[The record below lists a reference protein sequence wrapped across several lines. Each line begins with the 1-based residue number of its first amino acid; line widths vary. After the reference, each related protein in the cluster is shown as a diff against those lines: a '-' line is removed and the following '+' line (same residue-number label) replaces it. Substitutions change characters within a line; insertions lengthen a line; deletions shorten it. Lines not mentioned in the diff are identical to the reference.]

1 MNYTPDKI
9 RNIAIVGHQGS
20 GKTSLVESLAFK
32 SGLIKEKGSI
42 EKKNTLS
49 DYLSDEKKK
58 LSSISSSIIPIYHNE
73 YKLNLIDLPGNDDF
87 IFETIGL
94 TRLVKGAILVID
106 ATKGVQIGTIKNF
119 NLLKKRGVPMLI
131 YVSKMDKE
139 NVDFTKLLTEIE
151 EKLDAQKCVPFSY
164 PIGRKENFDGYVNV
178 VELKAS
184 KYNGVDCVDDV
195 IYEDKRQLIFNLYN
209 RLCEAVA
216 TSDDAMLEKFFSG
229 QQLTNQEIK
238 TGLRKGVL
246 DGELYPIL
254 VGAAIKDIGT
264 KTLLDMLVDFMPSPL
279 DLKPIQAIDD
289 KGNEVDVKTDIN
301 SPTSLQIFKNSYSSY
316 QGLVSVFKVQSGTI
330 KLGDELICP
339 NNNQTYKITS
349 LFNIQGEKL
358 TPIDQISAGDIGA
371 TNRLEGIKL
380 SYSLSSKDKVLKFK
394 EVKYP
399 TPTYFKGVILDSKK
413 DLDKLFPAVEKLML
427 ENPTIG
433 IKKED
438 TTNQILIGGLN
449 TTHLNYIL
457 EKLKNEYQINFK
469 LEDVKISYRETITKS
484 AQAEGRYI
492 KQSGG
497 SGYYGVVMMEFSPS
511 DKTEF
516 VTSVFGGHVSKG
528 YFPAVEKG
536 FLEALNEGGLIGA
549 KVINV
554 KADLK
559 DGKEHSVDSN
569 EMAFKN
575 AAILAFREAYMKCEP
590 ILLEPY
596 DRLIV
601 NVTNEYLGNVLSD
614 LTKRRARILSTDE
627 GQDNSLDV
635 VAIVPEAEI
644 QEYANEIKSI
654 TKGTGYFNLQFES
667 YEKVPEAIASK
678 IIQEHKAAK

>member
-49 DYLSDEKKK
+49 DYLPDEKKK

-596 DRLIV
+596 DRLVV

>member
-358 TPIDQISAGDIGA
+358 TPTDQISAGDIGA

>member
-49 DYLSDEKKK
+49 DYLPDEKKK

-358 TPIDQISAGDIGA
+358 TPTDQISAGDIGA

-596 DRLIV
+596 DRLVV

>member
-49 DYLSDEKKK
+49 DYLPDEKKK

-151 EKLDAQKCVPFSY
+151 EKLDTQKCVPFSY

-596 DRLIV
+596 DRLVV

>member
-358 TPIDQISAGDIGA
+358 TPTDQISAGDIGA

-667 YEKVPEAIASK
+667 YEKVPETIASK

>member
-49 DYLSDEKKK
+49 DYLPDEKKK

-358 TPIDQISAGDIGA
+358 TPTDQISAGDIGA

-394 EVKYP
+394 EVKFP

-492 KQSGG
+492 KQSGC
-497 SGYYGVVMMEFSPS
+497 SVYYGVVMMEFSPS

-596 DRLIV
+596 DRLVV

>member
-667 YEKVPEAIASK
+667 YEKVPETIASK